1 MKFTEVSAI
10 ILACLSTGAFATD
23 ATVQLANDQSGANAN
38 VAIPTDGHPR
48 SVAHLWG
55 KTPVSKDGV
64 VYATSAQ
71 LVAFQQDTSCVI
83 FQRDH
88 YHAELDAQK
97 TWVSLKGGEV
107 VDLNGAFVVCDD
119 DSHMCFD
126 SSTQENENEMDFEKQ
141 RHAMSIR

>member
-64 VYATSAQ
+64 VHATSAQ

-88 YHAELDAQK
+88 YYAELDAQK

-119 DSHMCFD
+119 
-126 SSTQENENEMDFEKQ
+126 K
-141 RHAMSIR
+141 